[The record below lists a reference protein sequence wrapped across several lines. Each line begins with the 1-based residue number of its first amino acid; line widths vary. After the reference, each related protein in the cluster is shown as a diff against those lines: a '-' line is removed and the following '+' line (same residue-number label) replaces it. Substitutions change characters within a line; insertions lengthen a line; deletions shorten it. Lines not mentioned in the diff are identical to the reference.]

1 VTFRAL
7 RADPVSEFP
16 DASSTVVIRFS
27 TASSMRCKRGRRG
40 LPSTF
45 FGISVG
51 TALTLAGILT
61 QELDDDAHAVFVAHA
76 TWCHATPTLAR
87 AAVAPRTAA
96 DRRSR
101 KRTRAGNLARDLRYA
116 LRDHPKVTRTTVAH
130 SFLARSARDAEVHH
144 PTCSS
149 NDARVT
155 PISVVYLGF
164 AESEASVRA
173 LTLLEARRLI
183 QPWRSRSRCRTS
195 VIGTKSSSVTCKI
208 GMPGGDHARCHHRP
222 RGPSR
227 VAGEPCMLKN
237 VGRFHVS

>member
-1 VTFRAL
+1 LQPIPFAFGRVTEVETVTFRAL

-101 KRTRAGNLARDLRYA
+101 KRTRATLLCVVKG
-116 LRDHPKVTRTTVAH
+116 V
-130 SFLARSARDAEVHH
+130 DAEVLA
-144 PTCSS
+144 
-149 NDARVT
+149 D
-155 PISVVYLGF
+155 
-164 AESEASVRA
+164 
-173 LTLLEARRLI
+173 
-183 QPWRSRSRCRTS
+183 Q
-195 VIGTKSSSVTCKI
+195 
-208 GMPGGDHARCHHRP
+208 
-222 RGPSR
+222 
-227 VAGEPCMLKN
+227 
-237 VGRFHVS
+237 